1 MFFYLSKI
9 LDFLIQPLVWVL
21 ILLLVAWLIKKKRK
35 VYLIAAFLTLYFF
48 SNHFIFFEVSRA
60 YEARAKQEYQLKENY
75 EAAIV
80 LGGMVRMDEANNLV
94 AFEGSSDRFLAILPF
109 YFNKKVDKII
119 ISGGSGRL
127 LQDEKE
133 AEILK
138 NYLLKIG
145 VKDKD
150 ILIETKS
157 KNTYE
162 NALHTAELIKQ
173 HNLKGPFLLSTSA
186 THMYRSEL
194 CFKKQGIAF
203 DTFPVDHIA
212 IDREFN
218 PDRLFVPK
226 ADILAKWKALL
237 HEWLGLISY
246 KLNGY
251 I

>member
-9 LDFLIQPLVWVL
+9 LDFIIQPLVWVL
-21 ILLLVAWLIKKKRK
+21 ILMLVALVFKKRRK
-35 VYLIAAFLTLYFF
+35 SFLIAAILTLYFF
-48 SNHFIFFEVSRA
+48 SNHFIFFEVSHA
-60 YEARAKQEYQLKENY
+60 YEAKAKKEHQLKEKY

-94 AFEGSSDRFLAILPF
+94 AFEESSDRFLAILPL
-109 YFNKKVDKII
+109 YFNKKIDKII

-145 VKDKD
+145 VKEKD
-150 ILIETKS
+150 ILIETSS

-162 NALHTAELIKQ
+162 NALQTAKLIKKN
-173 HNLKGPFLLSTSA
+173 NLNGPFLLSTSA
-186 THMYRSEL
+186 MHMYRSEL
-194 CFKKQGIAF
+194 CFKKQGIIF
-203 DTFPVDHIA
+203 DTYPVDHIA
-212 IDREFN
+212 IEREFN
-218 PDRLFVPK
+218 PNRLFVPK